1 MKKLLLVCLSV
12 FLFGEYVMG
21 QSTNMSDLDYY
32 NKAAYTIKKKGDIS
46 SGQMYMDL
54 AFSKG
59 LGEPTAVAVIF
70 IYQELDEAFNAKN
83 VNYFYVP
90 WSMCNGVLNYC
101 KPTEEEKEKIYA
113 ARGVSKL
120 NIAISKDIKD
130 PLNYCYCID
139 DLEKGGEYGNAVIQE
154 YKERTQKSQKRQKS
168 PQGKR
173 LKKDPN
179 FKIE

>member
-1 MKKLLLVCLSV
+1 MKKLLFICLSV
-12 FLFGEYVMG
+12 FLLGEYVMG
-21 QSTNMSDLDYY
+21 QDADMSDLDYY
-32 NKAAYTIKKKGDIS
+32 NKAVYSIKKKGDIS
-46 SGQMYMDL
+46 SGKIYMDL

-59 LGEPTAVAVIF
+59 LGVPTVAAVFF
-70 IYQELDEAFNAKN
+70 IYQELDEAFEAKN
-83 VNYFYVP
+83 PNYFYVP
-90 WSMCNGVLNYC
+90 WSMCDGILNYC

-120 NIAISKDIKD
+120 NIAVSKNIKD
-130 PLNYCYCID
+130 PLNYCYCKD
-139 DLEKGGEYGNAVIQE
+139 DLEKGGEYGKAVIQE
-154 YKERTQKSQKRQKS
+154 YKGKTQKQQNRQKA